1 MISGFSSA
9 TKLLSSG
16 VALFIQRLRFLFAE
30 FLEARIVSK
39 RIEHR
44 IEAEQR
50 GASDALLFGKLW
62 YGEPN
67 AINNAVNCAWASA
80 SKRRRKASTKPR
92 TEPKIAPLMKKQ
104 FILYCVGLIAVAPL
118 CFGQATRSPSAKS
131 DARETAISD
140 LEISAWEA
148 YKGKQADALKK
159 YYATD
164 YCGVYAEGFK
174 TVDKEVADME
184 KTDLRDYS
192 LADTKVA
199 FPEAKVAV
207 ITYKVTMHSTFAGQD
222 TSGTYN
228 SASVWIKRSGKWLT
242 VFHTET
248 KAQ

>member
-1 MISGFSSA
+1 
-9 TKLLSSG
+9 
-16 VALFIQRLRFLFAE
+16 
-30 FLEARIVSK
+30 
-39 RIEHR
+39 
-44 IEAEQR
+44 
-50 GASDALLFGKLW
+50 
-62 YGEPN
+62 
-67 AINNAVNCAWASA
+67 
-80 SKRRRKASTKPR
+80 
-92 TEPKIAPLMKKQ
+92 MKKQ
-104 FILYCVGLIAVAPL
+104 FILYCVGLMAVAPL

-131 DARETAISD
+131 DAQETAISD

-222 TSGTYN
+222 ASGTYN

>member
-1 MISGFSSA
+1 
-9 TKLLSSG
+9 
-16 VALFIQRLRFLFAE
+16 
-30 FLEARIVSK
+30 
-39 RIEHR
+39 
-44 IEAEQR
+44 
-50 GASDALLFGKLW
+50 
-62 YGEPN
+62 
-67 AINNAVNCAWASA
+67 
-80 SKRRRKASTKPR
+80 
-92 TEPKIAPLMKKQ
+92 MKKQ
-104 FILYCVGLIAVAPL
+104 FILYCVGLMAVAPL

-131 DARETAISD
+131 DAQETAISD

-207 ITYKVTMHSTFAGQD
+207 ITYKVRMHSTFAGQD

-242 VFHTET
+242 VFHTEA

>member
-1 MISGFSSA
+1 
-9 TKLLSSG
+9 
-16 VALFIQRLRFLFAE
+16 
-30 FLEARIVSK
+30 
-39 RIEHR
+39 
-44 IEAEQR
+44 
-50 GASDALLFGKLW
+50 
-62 YGEPN
+62 
-67 AINNAVNCAWASA
+67 
-80 SKRRRKASTKPR
+80 
-92 TEPKIAPLMKKQ
+92 
-104 FILYCVGLIAVAPL
+104 
-118 CFGQATRSPSAKS
+118 
-131 DARETAISD
+131 

-242 VFHTET
+242 VFHNET

>member
-1 MISGFSSA
+1 
-9 TKLLSSG
+9 
-16 VALFIQRLRFLFAE
+16 
-30 FLEARIVSK
+30 
-39 RIEHR
+39 
-44 IEAEQR
+44 
-50 GASDALLFGKLW
+50 
-62 YGEPN
+62 
-67 AINNAVNCAWASA
+67 
-80 SKRRRKASTKPR
+80 
-92 TEPKIAPLMKKQ
+92 MKKQ
-104 FILYCVGLIAVAPL
+104 FILFVVAVLTTSPICLA
-118 CFGQATRSPSAKS
+118 QASPSKAGKSAAK
-131 DARETAISD
+131 ETEIID
-140 LEISAWEA
+140 LEKSAWEA
-148 YKGKQADALKK
+148 YKSKQAGAYKK
-159 YYATD
+159 LLATD

-242 VFHTET
+242 VFHTEA

>member
-1 MISGFSSA
+1 MPHHLYEIRPR
-9 TKLLSSG
+9 KDHRG
-16 VALFIQRLRFLFAE
+16 VDLI
-30 FLEARIVSK
+30 
-39 RIEHR
+39 
-44 IEAEQR
+44 
-50 GASDALLFGKLW
+50 SDALPFGQPVVWRAKRNQQRSQL
-62 YGEPN
+62 
-67 AINNAVNCAWASA
+67 
-80 SKRRRKASTKPR
+80 RRRRALRKGVEKPR
-92 TEPKIAPLMKKQ
+92 QTQ
-104 FILYCVGLIAVAPL
+104 GLNQKSPTNEKAIHSLLRGTDGGCPL

-131 DARETAISD
+131 DAQETAISD

-242 VFHTET
+242 VFHTEA